1 MENDF
6 GKSSILSGNLL
17 TNAYFYVLFAGFS
30 LAQRINAVCNKLLY
44 VLECFFF
51 AITSSFSLK

>member
-17 TNAYFYVLFAGFS
+17 TNAYFYVLFAGFNME
-30 LAQRINAVCNKLLY
+30 QRINIP
-44 VLECFFF
+44 F
-51 AITSSFSLK
+51 

>member
-17 TNAYFYVLFAGFS
+17 TNAYFYVLFTGFNFD
-30 LAQRINAVCNKLLY
+30 LFKNIKNT
-44 VLECFFF
+44 LEIGF
-51 AITSSFSLK
+51 